1 MQEQFQYP
9 IAKSP
14 KEAKMEIKYIYP
26 QSHKSCN
33 KHNVFFYKREPDIK
47 IFKPRFSEL
56 NS

>member
-26 QSHKSCN
+26 QSHTSCN
-33 KHNVFFYKREPDIK
+33 KHNVFFYKREPK
-47 IFKPRFSEL
+47 TLKYL
-56 NS
+56 NHGFPS